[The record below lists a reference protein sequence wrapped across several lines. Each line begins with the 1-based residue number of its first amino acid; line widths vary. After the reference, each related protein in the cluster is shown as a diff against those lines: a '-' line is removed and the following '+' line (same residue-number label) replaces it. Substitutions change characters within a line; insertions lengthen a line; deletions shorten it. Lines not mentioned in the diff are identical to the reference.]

1 MCCPENENSTNS
13 TFFKKKEN
21 TNSTVARL
29 GPVPITPSQLAIA
42 IPNSYSMFCD

>member
-13 TFFKKKEN
+13 TFLKKEN